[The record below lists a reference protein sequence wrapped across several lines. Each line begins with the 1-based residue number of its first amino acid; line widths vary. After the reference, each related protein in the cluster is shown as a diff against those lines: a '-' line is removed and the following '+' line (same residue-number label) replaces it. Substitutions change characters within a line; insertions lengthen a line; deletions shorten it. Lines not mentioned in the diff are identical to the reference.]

1 MSQWLSELAAAW
13 PMLQEISIFLA
24 LGAVAGL
31 TAGLFGVG
39 GGLVIVPTLLW
50 VFTSRGIDQS
60 IVMHLSVGTSLAT
73 IIVTSLSSVYA
84 HHRRKAVQWG
94 LFLMLAPGIVIGAWI
109 GAVTA
114 DMLST
119 VWLQRVFAVF
129 VLLVATH
136 LVLDI
141 DWGKH
146 RDLPGR
152 VGMMLA
158 GILIG
163 TISSIVGI
171 GGGSMTVPYLHW
183 NGVDM
188 RNAVATSSACGMPI
202 ALAGTVGFI
211 LTGWGEAAL
220 PSGSSG
226 YVYWNAMPWI
236 VVATF
241 ILAPI
246 GARLAHSL
254 PTATLR
260 RLFAMLLFVMG
271 INLILS

>member
-1 MSQWLSELAAAW
+1 
-13 PMLQEISIFLA
+13 MLQEISIFLA

-226 YVYWNAMPWI
+226 YVYWSAMPWI